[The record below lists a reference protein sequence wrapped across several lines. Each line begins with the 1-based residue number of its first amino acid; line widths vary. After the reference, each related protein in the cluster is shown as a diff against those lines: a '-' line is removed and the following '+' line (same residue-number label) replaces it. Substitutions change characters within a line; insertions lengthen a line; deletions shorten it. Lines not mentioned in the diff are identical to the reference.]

1 MSPADGAPPF
11 YARPEAEQIRGLEQ
25 LAEEALRRWDLADA
39 KLVPAAYR
47 ENMTFRV
54 DAGERGGFALRIHQ
68 ANYRSDDEIRSE
80 LAFMRALGGSG
91 VLTPELV
98 PARDGS
104 PFVVVTNPSV
114 PEARQCDLF
123 EWIEGRPLRRVGDPL
138 PEDPTELATVFLEL
152 GRQAGTIA
160 NVAESWARP
169 DGFTRPAWD
178 AEGMFGE
185 NAHLGDWR
193 KLGGLSAERRQLF
206 ERLAERL
213 VDDLAAFGRRPDRFG
228 LCHGVF
234 LPENLMVGDAG
245 LRLIDFDDCGESWY
259 LYDFATALFD
269 LLGEPPFEA
278 CQSAM
283 VTAAALPRGTRDGVG
298 GAEPG
303 SVGKRRYPRRCDS
316 A

>member
-1 MSPADGAPPF
+1 MDR
-11 YARPEAEQIRGLEQ
+11 AR
-25 LAEEALRRWDLADA
+25 
-39 KLVPAAYR
+39 
-47 ENMTFRV
+47 
-54 DAGERGGFALRIHQ
+54 
-68 ANYRSDDEIRSE
+68 
-80 LAFMRALGGSG
+80 AFQE
-91 VLTPELV
+91 VELV

-104 PFVVVTNPSV
+104 PFVVVRSPAV

-193 KLGGLSAERRQLF
+193 KLAGLSAERRQLF

-228 LCHGVF
+228 LCHGDF
-234 LPENLMVGDAG
+234 LPENLMVSDAG

-259 LYDFATALFD
+259 LFDFATALFD

-278 CQSAM
+278 CQVALRPTGHGQRVSRVLCYETVSETHWSAPCIEPGWKSPNRGSTPVLPTRAIGCAKHARRLALPVSMVQCFHGRVAAM
-283 VTAAALPRGTRDGVG
+283 VVRSP
-298 GAEPG
+298 
-303 SVGKRRYPRRCDS
+303 S
-316 A
+316 AST